1 MKKLYLGSDKR
12 LCGVCDGVA
21 KFLNLDP
28 VLVRT
33 LVICAALLT
42 AVFPALFVYIITA
55 LVLPK
60 APEGYVEV
68 EGAYKKIYKS
78 GDRKLCGVCGGIAE
92 YFNMD
97 PTIVRLIFVILTFW
111 IGGGIISYIVCAMMF
126 PEYDPYDNQTV

>member
-28 VLVRT
+28 VLIRT
-33 LVICAALLT
+33 IVICIALMT
-42 AVFPALFVYIITA
+42 AIFPTLLVYVIAA

-68 EGAYKKIYKS
+68 EGSYKKIMKAE
-78 GDRKLCGVCGGIAE
+78 DRRICGVCGGIAN
-92 YFNMD
+92 YFNID
-97 PTIVRLIFVILTFW
+97 PTIVRLIFVLLTFW
-111 IGGGIISYIVCAMMF
+111 IGGGIVSYIVCAIMF
-126 PEYDPYDNQTV
+126 PPYDPFENQQT

>member
-12 LCGVCDGVA
+12 LFGVCDGIA

-33 LVICAALLT
+33 LVLCAALLT

-60 APEGYVEV
+60 APEGCMEV
-68 EGAYKKIYKS
+68 EGTYKRIIKS
-78 GDRKLCGVCGGIAE
+78 KDRKLCGVCGGIAE
-92 YFNMD
+92 YFNID
-97 PTIVRLIFVILTFW
+97 PTIVRLIFVFLTFW
-111 IGGGIISYIVCAMMF
+111 IGGGIVSYIVCALMF
-126 PEYDPYDNQTV
+126 PAYDQFDNQ

>member
-42 AVFPALFVYIITA
+42 AVFPALR
-55 LVLPK
+55 
-60 APEGYVEV
+60 
-68 EGAYKKIYKS
+68 
-78 GDRKLCGVCGGIAE
+78 RKPMGR
-92 YFNMD
+92 
-97 PTIVRLIFVILTFW
+97 VR
-111 IGGGIISYIVCAMMF
+111 
-126 PEYDPYDNQTV
+126 